1 MDSEH
6 KTFGLGGFFMGA
18 VIGAIVA
25 LLYAPKKGSELRSD
39 IGELGMDADR
49 KGRQLYSRAKR
60 LPAKIAA
67 ASDDLYRPENVVGAA
82 QSAGRHATQEAK
94 HQASNLRHLVSSARS
109 HRGHGRPVKS

>member
-67 ASDDLYRPENVVGAA
+67 AVGAA
-82 QSAGRHATQEAK
+82 QSAGRHAMQEAK